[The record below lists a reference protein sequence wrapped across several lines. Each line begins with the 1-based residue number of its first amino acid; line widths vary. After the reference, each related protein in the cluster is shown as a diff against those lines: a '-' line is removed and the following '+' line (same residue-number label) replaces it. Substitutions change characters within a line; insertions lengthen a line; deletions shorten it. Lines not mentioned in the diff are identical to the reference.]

1 MANKYTEQDLQNAQ
15 ANIVDTISRFI
26 QLKKN
31 GADYSACCP
40 FHDEQTPSFT
50 VSDKKGFFHCF
61 GCGAHGDSIDF
72 VMQYEGL
79 PFPDAVQRIIG
90 NLPDAGQA
98 QSTQR
103 TKTHKP
109 KPAVWQPLLK
119 AKSTAT
125 ESDFLHR
132 RHGKPTHVW
141 EYRNQKNELTGYVC
155 RFPITKPDGTIGKE
169 TLPLAWCVN
178 SETGAIEWRF
188 LGFGI
193 PRPLYGLQK
202 LATKKPVIIFE
213 GEKTADAGQNF
224 FKAANTLTWPGG
236 GNGVNNADFMP
247 LAGEDVTLWPDFD
260 WQIDVKTGELIPE
273 HSQPGIKAMRAVYEK
288 IKDIANSVRIV
299 KPSRDFQDGWDVADD
314 APMDNFSPFD
324 YAKNNVVPASEY
336 FADPITEQ
344 EPEALPEQT
353 AVQIDQEKDMIN
365 KNIRILGFDRG
376 SYYVYSFSK
385 KQIVELKKSDFT
397 QIGLIEIAPAEF
409 WEILY
414 PAKNGFSKDKAAEWI
429 INTAHERGIFN
440 PSMTRGRGA
449 WIDNK
454 RVVYHFGDQLSVDGI
469 LTPVTAI
476 ASKFIYENQNM
487 LPVIPSDAMTVSE
500 SESIYNISTQFRWSR
515 DASAPLLAGWIA
527 LAPFCGALKWRPH
540 VWISGGAGCGKT
552 TIVNDYIHTLLNG
565 IDLFAQGN
573 STEAGIRQM
582 LGSDARPVIFDESE
596 QNDEREQ
603 SRVQNILSLIRQASS
618 ESAALTLKG
627 TATGSAMTF
636 LIRSMFCL
644 SSIQVGMKHQADK
657 ERLIILNLRPKHE
670 QSNATDQW
678 RDLSNKLQ
686 LLQRDE
692 TAPSRLFMRSLSLL
706 PITLQ
711 NIKIFS
717 DVCSKKFNSVREGD
731 QIGTLMAGAY
741 SMLSDDIVT
750 PEFARDY
757 IDSFSWDE
765 HRDYAETDEAMAAL
779 STLMECRIRGA
790 YGETSVYETI
800 KQSINSATP
809 DDYRSLLERY
819 GMKIKDGYLLV
830 SNSSHAIKELMKNT
844 PYAADIKG
852 QLIRIKGAK
861 RWENEKFSGTQSRS
875 VGIPLGI
882 IDLAN

>member
-1 MANKYTEQDLQNAQ
+1 MQKYTDIDLSSARS
-15 ANIVDTISRFI
+15 NIVSTISQYL

-40 FHDEQTPSFT
+40 FHNEQTPSFT
-50 VSDKKGFFHCF
+50 VSETKEFFHCF
-61 GCGAHGDSIDF
+61 GCGAHGDAIDF

-79 PFPDAVQRIIG
+79 SFHDAVQHIIG
-90 NLPDAGQA
+90 QIPASGEAKTKRAPPKKQK
-98 QSTQR
+98 QS
-103 TKTHKP
+103 
-109 KPAVWQPLLK
+109 VWQSLAK
-119 AKSTAT
+119 AGREPDPHEFNHYK
-125 ESDFLHR
+125 
-132 RHGKPTHVW
+132 HGAPSHKW
-141 EYRNQKNELTGYVC
+141 EYRNEKNELVGYVC

-169 TLPLAWCVN
+169 TLPFSWCVN
-178 SETGAIEWRF
+178 RETGSMEWRY

-193 PRPLYGLQK
+193 PRPLYGLHK
-202 LATKKPVIIFE
+202 LSTKKPVIVFE
-213 GEKTADAGQNF
+213 GEKTADAGQSIFDKFN
-224 FKAANTLTWPGG
+224 AVTWAGG
-236 GNGVNNADFMP
+236 SNGVHNSDFSP
-247 LAGEDVTLWPDFD
+247 LHDCDVTLWPDFD
-260 WQIDVKTGELIPE
+260 WQADVKTGEILPE
-273 HSQPGIKAMRAVYEK
+273 LEQCGIKAMRAVYEQ
-288 IKDIANSVRIV
+288 IKDIAKSVRIV
-299 KPSRDFQDGWDVADD
+299 KPSRDFPDGWDLADD
-314 APMDNFSPFD
+314 APMADFNALK
-324 YAKNNVVPASEY
+324 YAKNNVVNASDY
-336 FADPITEQ
+336 FAVPAAEDKPDKPDEPAEQ
-344 EPEALPEQT
+344 EQSDSVDIL
-353 AVQIDQEKDMIN
+353 N

-376 SYYVYSFSK
+376 SYYIYSYAK
-385 KQIVELKKSDFT
+385 KQIVEMSKSDFT
-397 QIGLIEIAPAEF
+397 TTGFMELAPLEF
-409 WEILY
+409 WVSLF
-414 PAKNGFSKDKAAEWI
+414 PSRSGFAKDDATNWI
-429 INTAHERGIFN
+429 INAAHERGIFN

-454 RVVYHFGDQLSVDGI
+454 RVVYHFGDQLSVDGV

-487 LPVIPSDAMTVSE
+487 LPVTPSETMTVAE
-500 SESIYNISTQFRWSR
+500 SEHIYNISTQFRWSR

-657 ERLIILNLRPKHE
+657 ERLIILNLRPKHD

-686 LLQRDE
+686 LLQHDE
-692 TAPSRLFMRSLSLL
+692 TAPSRLFMRSLKLL

-819 GMKIKDGYLLV
+819 GMKIKEGYLLV